1 MGYDS
6 LVSDTEA
13 LTKVKLG
20 QVDRTKK
27 QLQAAMRTI
36 GNLDERLTSLESL
49 VQAALF
55 KQQDDI
61 KALVVEVNSLKGQL
75 ELKEASK
82 KFDMDSMPAEYGGAG
97 APPVGQLPNYLQYVI
112 LRLNTQLF
120 FMEDEMIDLYEI
132 GESTD
137 NEWITE
143 IEGVEEVFDPETQKL
158 LAQF

>member
-1 MGYDS
+1 MVYDS
-6 LVSDTEA
+6 LTSDTET

-36 GNLDERLTSLESL
+36 GNLDERLTTQESM

-61 KALVVEVNSLKGQL
+61 KALVVEVNKLKGEL
-75 ELKEASK
+75 EAKEAAK
-82 KFDMDSMPAEYGGAG
+82 KFDMDAMPAEYGG

-112 LRLNTQLF
+112 LRLNTKLF

-132 GESTD
+132 AETND
-137 NEWITE
+137 DWIHS

>member
-82 KFDMDSMPAEYGGAG
+82 KFDMDSMPAEYDGAG
-97 APPVGQLPNYLQYVI
+97 APPVG
-112 LRLNTQLF
+112 
-120 FMEDEMIDLYEI
+120 
-132 GESTD
+132 
-137 NEWITE
+137 
-143 IEGVEEVFDPETQKL
+143 
-158 LAQF
+158 

>member
-36 GNLDERLTSLESL
+36 GNLDERLTSLESMTH
-49 VQAALF
+49 AALM

-61 KALVVEVNSLKGQL
+61 KALVIQVNSLKGQL
-75 ELKEASK
+75 EEKEASS
-82 KFDMDSMPAEYGGAG
+82 KFDMDAMPAEYGGAG
-97 APPVGQLPNYLQYVI
+97 APPVG
-112 LRLNTQLF
+112 
-120 FMEDEMIDLYEI
+120 
-132 GESTD
+132 
-137 NEWITE
+137 
-143 IEGVEEVFDPETQKL
+143 
-158 LAQF
+158 

>member
-1 MGYDS
+1 MVYDS
-6 LVSDTEA
+6 LTSDTET
-13 LTKVKLG
+13 LTKVKLN

-27 QLQAAMRTI
+27 QLQLAMKTI
-36 GNLDERLTSLESL
+36 GNLDERLTDLEAM

-61 KALVVEVNSLKGQL
+61 KALVIQVNQLKGQL

-82 KFDMDSMPAEYGGAG
+82 KFDMDAMPAQYGGAG
-97 APPVGQLPNYLQYVI
+97 APPVGQLPNYPQYVI
-112 LRLNTQLF
+112 LDLKTQFF

-132 GESTD
+132 AESND
-137 NEWITE
+137 DWIHS
-143 IEGVEEVFDPETQKL
+143 IEGVQEVFDPETQKL